1 MPAALLPDLK
11 TLQGLARQWEDAL
24 LAERGLSPATEAS
37 YAQDIGCLLAFLE
50 TLGGGGSGA
59 CSFDDASADCFLAW
73 RRAQGDAPKTL
84 ARRLSAMRSFFR
96 YLVDEGEVS
105 ANPAVD
111 CENPK
116 LPLHL
121 PEFFSQEEI
130 ARVLAAPD
138 PATDRGRR
146 DACMLALLYAAGLRV
161 SELVALELKD
171 VDLARGT
178 VQVFGK
184 GRKERTVP
192 VHARMQRDL
201 QAYLTEVRP
210 RFSPACPCVFVG
222 RRGLGLTRQYVW
234 KLVKEA
240 ARQAGIARE
249 VSPHTFRH
257 SFATHLLEGGADL
270 RAVQTLLGHADI
282 AATEIYTHVQASRLA
297 ELHRKFHPRSR
308 S

>member
-1 MPAALLPDLK
+1 MPAALLPAPQA
-11 TLQGLARQWEDAL
+11 LQGLARQWEDAL

-37 YAQDIGCLLAFLE
+37 YAQDIDCLLAFLTE
-50 TLGGGGSGA
+50 LGGGRP
-59 CSFDDASADCFLAW
+59 CVFDDASADCFLAW
-73 RRAQGDAPKTL
+73 RRAKGDAPRTL
-84 ARRLSAMRSFFR
+84 ARRLSALRAFFR
-96 YLVDEGEVS
+96 HLLDEGEID
-105 ANPAVD
+105 ANPAED

-130 ARVLAAPD
+130 GRMLAAPD
-138 PATDRGRR
+138 ASTDRGRR

-201 QAYLTEVRP
+201 DAYLSGVRP
-210 RFSPACPCVFVG
+210 HFKPACPRVFVG

-234 KLVKEA
+234 KLVKDS
-240 ARQAGIARE
+240 ARKAGIVRD